1 VSENKLDKTMERSN
15 TQSIAEAIRAYLKE
29 SKLEKPLKE
38 RQLVR
43 SWETLLGKSVSRAT
57 SKIYLK
63 DGKLFVHLNSS
74 VVKNE
79 LFMLQDEIIKKL
91 NDAAGEDLV
100 REIVLR

>member
-1 VSENKLDKTMERSN
+1 MKRNN

-38 RQLVR
+38 RQLVQ
-43 SWETLLGKSVSRAT
+43 SWETLLGRSVARST

-63 DGKLFVHLNSS
+63 DGRLFVHLNSS

-79 LFMLQDEIIKKL
+79 LYMLQDEILRKL
-91 NDAAGEDLV
+91 NDAAGEELV
-100 REIVLR
+100 KEIVLR

>member
-1 VSENKLDKTMERSN
+1 MERSN
-15 TQSIAEAIRAYLKE
+15 TQSIADAIRAYLKE
-29 SKLEKPLKE
+29 SRLDKPLKE

-63 DGKLFVHLNSS
+63 DGKLFVHLSSS

-79 LFMLQDEIIKKL
+79 LYMLQDEIRKKL
-91 NDAAGEDLV
+91 NDAAGEELV

>member
-1 VSENKLDKTMERSN
+1 MERSN

-29 SKLEKPLKE
+29 SRLEKPLKE

-43 SWETLLGKSVSRAT
+43 SWETLLGRSVARST

-63 DGKLFVHLNSS
+63 DGRLFVYLNSS

-79 LFMLQDEIIKKL
+79 LYMLQDEIIKKL
-91 NDAAGEDLV
+91 NEAAGEELV
-100 REIVLR
+100 KEIVLR

>member
-1 VSENKLDKTMERSN
+1 MERSN
-15 TQSIAEAIRAYLKE
+15 TQSIADAIRVYLKE
-29 SKLEKPLKE
+29 SKLDKPLKE
-38 RQLVR
+38 RKLVQ

-63 DGKLFVHLNSS
+63 DGKLFVHLSSS

-79 LFMLQDEIIKKL
+79 LYMLQDEIRKKL
-91 NDAAGEDLV
+91 NDAAGEELV

>member
-1 VSENKLDKTMERSN
+1 MERSN
-15 TQSIAEAIRAYLKE
+15 TQSIADAIRAYLKE

-38 RQLVR
+38 RKLVQ

-57 SKIYLK
+57 SKIYLR
-63 DGKLFVHLNSS
+63 DGKLFVHLSSS

-79 LFMLQDEIIKKL
+79 LYMLQDEIRKKL
-91 NDAAGEDLV
+91 NDAAGEELV